1 MDVSPANPVATPVV
15 TPVVKKPHGGGD
27 RMVRVGKWTSKPSK
41 EGTEFVTKFLTKYF
55 QTEQV
60 WTRQEHGT
68 FVVAVRE
75 RTGNTELV
83 EEFRFNRTMEQ
94 RFRFT
99 ETATG
104 IIEVELSPL

>member
-1 MDVSPANPVATPVV
+1 MDATLPNPTTPVPT

-27 RMVRVGKWTSKPSK
+27 RMVRVGKWTGKPSK
-41 EGTEFVTKFLTKYF
+41 EGTEFVTKFLTRYF
-55 QTEQV
+55 KAEQV
-60 WTRQEHGT
+60 WTRQEHGA

-75 RTGNTELV
+75 GAQNTELV

-99 ETATG
+99 ETETG
-104 IIEVELSPL
+104 IVEVELSPL

>member
-1 MDVSPANPVATPVV
+1 MDGILPSIPVEVP
-15 TPVVKKPHGGGD
+15 VKKPHGGGD
-27 RMVRVGKWTSKPSK
+27 RMVRVGKWTAKPSDAA
-41 EGTEFVTKFLTKYF
+41 TAFVTKFLARYF
-55 QTEQV
+55 KAEQV

-75 RTGNTELV
+75 RTENTELV

-99 ETATG
+99 ETDTG
-104 IIEVELSPL
+104 IVEVELSPL